1 MRIIDEAKPTQ
12 HKPKKII
19 WVEFGIPNSG
29 LVPIIKKETQKIVMP
44 RKMTVL
50 LELHLR

>member
-1 MRIIDEAKPTQ
+1 MTTIDEAKPTQ

-29 LVPIIKKETQKIVMP
+29 LVPIIAQATQKIVMP